1 MIVRTSRRNFC
12 AAILNTVTNMLG
24 PLTQR
29 RSRASVWP
37 GTGGWSF
44 AADPDP
50 SPTRRPA
57 IWEPSVAAAI
67 LQLRPDPSASRGCDA
82 RTIVGDAAIVGQHT
96 EGAQLHIVLASS
108 GRRHRLTI
116 IGNPLDAE
124 PLAYILPT
132 DSFWE
137 LRRAAMSAFHEQIHL
152 GLLRPRPACLD
163 PGRSER
169 WRLVQWLRLL
179 DALPEGVS
187 ARDLAV
193 ELIARDARRYS
204 AAEWDGS
211 SERKRIA
218 RWQRQALA
226 VRDGG
231 YLRLLNGQ

>member
-1 MIVRTSRRNFC
+1 
-12 AAILNTVTNMLG
+12 
-24 PLTQR
+24 
-29 RSRASVWP
+29 
-37 GTGGWSF
+37 
-44 AADPDP
+44 
-50 SPTRRPA
+50 
-57 IWEPSVAAAI
+57 
-67 LQLRPDPSASRGCDA
+67 
-82 RTIVGDAAIVGQHT
+82 
-96 EGAQLHIVLASS
+96 
-108 GRRHRLTI
+108 
-116 IGNPLDAE
+116 
-124 PLAYILPT
+124 
-132 DSFWE
+132 
-137 LRRAAMSAFHEQIHL
+137 MSAFHEHIHL
-152 GLLRPRPACLD
+152 SLLRPRPACLD

-231 YLRLLNGQ
+231 YLRLLNGH

>member
-1 MIVRTSRRNFC
+1 M
-12 AAILNTVTNMLG
+12 
-24 PLTQR
+24 
-29 RSRASVWP
+29 
-37 GTGGWSF
+37 
-44 AADPDP
+44 
-50 SPTRRPA
+50 
-57 IWEPSVAAAI
+57 
-67 LQLRPDPSASRGCDA
+67 
-82 RTIVGDAAIVGQHT
+82 
-96 EGAQLHIVLASS
+96 
-108 GRRHRLTI
+108 
-116 IGNPLDAE
+116 
-124 PLAYILPT
+124 LPT

-152 GLLRPRPACLD
+152 SLLRPRPACLD
-163 PGRSER
+163 PGPSER

-231 YLRLLNGQ
+231 YLRLLNGH